1 MIRISNGIITLL
13 NILTV
18 VAGFAALLMS
28 AWLFIKIETPCER
41 NLRIPFLVMGG
52 ALLGV
57 STMGLLGSCC
67 RFNFFMWLYL
77 ITLFLL
83 MLGLTVFT
91 IFAIIVTNKS
101 IGRELSGKGVGEQKL
116 GDYSH
121 WLQNYVLNDENWDK
135 IRVCFDQTKLCSF
148 EAGKD
153 QNQYSNY
160 MSSMQSGC
168 CKPPSVCGLVFQN
181 ATSWKMPAKGPADPS
196 PDCRTWSN
204 EQTELCYNCLS
215 CKIEVLEE
223 IKKEWKILSLAN
235 VCILVVVGII
245 YTISCCA
252 LRNNQSKGYQKYK
265 GHYA

>member
-1 MIRISNGIITLL
+1 
-13 NILTV
+13 
-18 VAGFAALLMS
+18 
-28 AWLFIKIETPCER
+28 
-41 NLRIPFLVMGG
+41 
-52 ALLGV
+52 
-57 STMGLLGSCC
+57 
-67 RFNFFMWLYL
+67 
-77 ITLFLL
+77 
-83 MLGLTVFT
+83 
-91 IFAIIVTNKS
+91 
-101 IGRELSGKGVGEQKL
+101 
-116 GDYSH
+116 
-121 WLQNYVLNDENWDK
+121 
-135 IRVCFDQTKLCSF
+135 
-148 EAGKD
+148 
-153 QNQYSNY
+153 
-160 MSSMQSGC
+160 MQSGC